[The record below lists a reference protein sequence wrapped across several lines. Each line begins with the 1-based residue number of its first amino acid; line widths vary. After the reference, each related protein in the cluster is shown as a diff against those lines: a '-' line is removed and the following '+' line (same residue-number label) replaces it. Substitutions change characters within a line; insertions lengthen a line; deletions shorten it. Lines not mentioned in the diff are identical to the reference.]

1 MESSWGNVEV
11 RVIMARLKLTCQWQR
26 RCNKTFLTFI
36 CAYAMTAR
44 PLLCRFLEQLQD
56 NALQGDILVQY
67 VGGMNVRVGVL
78 DLVEGCW

>member
-1 MESSWGNVEV
+1 
-11 RVIMARLKLTCQWQR
+11 
-26 RCNKTFLTFI
+26 
-36 CAYAMTAR
+36 MTAR
-44 PLLCRFLEQLQD
+44 PLLCWFLEQLQD